1 MDHKAVVLFTTSVL
15 PDDGAYAGHCRR
27 FGYQTGQITGLN
39 VYYIGSLP
47 PRRPATISPYHHP
60 IIYFRPRAR
69 LEHGLG
75 EVRRVVAQV
84 VVAHGDARRR
94 PAGAVLAPTHEPPR
108 RRRRRRGA
116 AQRLDE
122 GPPVLG
128 QQLRRRERRG
138 RAAAAR
144 CASSEAGMAAA
155 CMARRAAAV
164 TVARA
169 GWRASTGRRR
179 VGRPAAEAI
188 DMGLPDSGNSTL
200 RSGRV
205 PIV

>member
-1 MDHKAVVLFTTSVL
+1 
-15 PDDGAYAGHCRR
+15 
-27 FGYQTGQITGLN
+27 
-39 VYYIGSLP
+39 
-47 PRRPATISPYHHP
+47 
-60 IIYFRPRAR
+60 
-69 LEHGLG
+69 
-75 EVRRVVAQV
+75 
-84 VVAHGDARRR
+84 
-94 PAGAVLAPTHEPPR
+94 
-108 RRRRRRGA
+108 
-116 AQRLDE
+116 
-122 GPPVLG
+122 
-128 QQLRRRERRG
+128 
-138 RAAAAR
+138 
-144 CASSEAGMAAA
+144 MAAA